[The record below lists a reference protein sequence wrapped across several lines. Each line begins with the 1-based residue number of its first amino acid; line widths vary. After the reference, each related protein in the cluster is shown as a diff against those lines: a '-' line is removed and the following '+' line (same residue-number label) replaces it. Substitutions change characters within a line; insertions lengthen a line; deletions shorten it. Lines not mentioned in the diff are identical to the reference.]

1 MFVPLDAKTTT
12 TSIASTGT
20 VLLKPAAADT
30 ALIQNT
36 AGSVLLVGYQEM
48 PADATG
54 FQIPANT
61 AAELRILTASLYLK
75 RKAGT
80 TTEPAIISFG
90 VSQ

>member
-1 MFVPLDAKTTT
+1 MFSPLDTKTTT
-12 TSIASTGT
+12 VSIDSTGT
-20 VLLKPAAADT
+20 VFTKPAAADSVI
-30 ALIQNT
+30 IQNT

-61 AAELRILTASLYLK
+61 AAELRVITTSLYLK
-75 RKAGT
+75 RKAGAT
-80 TTEPAIISFG
+80 AEPATVSFG